1 MTAMAPSPYGGPA
14 SAVIMDG
21 LAVAYVRRLINWA
34 VETGNRGG
42 WHGTW
47 LLGVYGDGL
56 RSLESYLFHQTLQS
70 GHGPTFDVDKY
81 REITSASHLEM
92 AQRPGLVAYR
102 LVGRLVE
109 TLGTVN
115 RFKAEL
121 TDASPETPT
130 AAS

>member
-1 MTAMAPSPYGGPA
+1 MTAMASSPYGGPQI
-14 SAVIMDG
+14 AVIMDG

-34 VETGNRGG
+34 VETGNREG

-47 LLGVYGDGL
+47 LLGLHGDGL
-56 RSLESYLFHQTLQS
+56 RGRESYLFHQTVQS
-70 GHGPTFDVDKY
+70 GHGPTFDVHEY

-109 TLGTVN
+109 TLGTIN
-115 RFKAEL
+115 RFKEEL

-130 AAS
+130 AS